1 MYTNYLI
8 IGASGK
14 TGSRVVQRL
23 KVMGIT
29 PLEASRSGSVYF
41 DWEDQRTWQDALSGV
56 EAVYLTYYPDL
67 AIPKAPNDIQ
77 QFCEIAVNAGV
88 KHVTLL
94 SGRGEPA
101 AQVCELIVQES
112 GLSWTIV
119 RASWFNQN
127 FSEGL
132 FREFIVNRK
141 IALPVDEV
149 KEPFVDVDDIADVVV
164 ASLTQAGHA
173 EKLYE
178 VTGPELLSFSN
189 IAQRFSIV
197 LDDIVGF
204 ERISM
209 DKFQEDLQKAGVDPG
224 AIEMLGYLFN
234 EVLDGRNAY
243 CSEGVLQA
251 LDRPARNFNQFI
263 FNNKHLF

>member
-23 KVMGIT
+23 RVMGIK
-29 PLEASRSGSVYF
+29 PLEASRNGPVHF
-41 DWEDQRTWQDALSGV
+41 DWEDEASWHGALSGV
-56 EAVYLTYYPDL
+56 DAVYLTYYPDL
-67 AIPKAPNDIQ
+67 AINRAPNDIQ
-77 QFCEIAVNAGV
+77 QFCEIAAKAGV
-88 KHVTLL
+88 KHITLL

-101 AQVCELIVQES
+101 AQLCETIVQES

-132 FREFIVNRK
+132 FREFILKRK
-141 IALPVDEV
+141 IALPVDDMQ
-149 KEPFVDVDDIADVVV
+149 EPFVDVDDIADVVV
-164 ASLTQAGHA
+164 ASMTEARHT

-178 VTGPELLSFSN
+178 VTGPELLSFRD

-197 LDDIVGF
+197 LDDIVAF

-209 DKFQEDLQKAGVDPG
+209 EEFQENLQKANVDPG
-224 AIEMLGYLFN
+224 AIEMLSYLFN

-243 CSEGVLQA
+243 CSQGVLQA
-251 LDRPARNFNQFI
+251 LDKPARNFNQFI
-263 FNNKHLF
+263 FNSKHMF